1 MPEAFRP
8 VDVTRVRGRARASDI
23 DRAATEEPLEIRLH
37 GRAFAVIMRTPGA
50 DRELAAGFLLAERVL
65 RSADDLGA
73 IEYCTD
79 PGPAEAG
86 PHTSAE
92 AGRHTRDHA
101 TAENIVNV
109 TLANGSADTV
119 DRLLA
124 ERRQVMTNSS
134 CGLCGRLTIESL
146 RSDVPPLECAWTI
159 DHRTLASLPDRLRAA
174 QGVFDETGG
183 LHAAGLFTVDG
194 TLDTCAED

>member
-65 RSADDLGA
+65 KSADDLGA

-86 PHTSAE
+86 PYRNPGPAE
-92 AGRHTRDHA
+92 AGPDRNPGPAEAGHRTRDD
-101 TAENIVNV
+101 TIAENIVNV
-109 TLANGSADTV
+109 TLANGSADAV
-119 DRLLA
+119 
-124 ERRQVMTNSS
+124 
-134 CGLCGRLTIESL
+134 
-146 RSDVPPLECAWTI
+146 
-159 DHRTLASLPDRLRAA
+159 
-174 QGVFDETGG
+174 
-183 LHAAGLFTVDG
+183 
-194 TLDTCAED
+194 